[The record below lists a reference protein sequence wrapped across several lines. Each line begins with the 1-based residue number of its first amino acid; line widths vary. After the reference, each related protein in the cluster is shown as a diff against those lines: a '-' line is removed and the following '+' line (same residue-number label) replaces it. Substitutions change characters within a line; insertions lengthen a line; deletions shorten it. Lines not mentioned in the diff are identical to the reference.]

1 MLLVT
6 GGEDTSNTRHA
17 STELLG
23 PGSGS
28 WRLLAALLPRPMKD
42 MRLATVD
49 NVLYLTGEMRNI
61 RGQGRFCFLFLSSL
75 GTPPNEVLG
84 QDARGGQKSL

>member
-1 MLLVT
+1 MT
-6 GGEDTSNTRHA
+6 GGIDSNYDKVD

-49 NVLYLTGEMRNI
+49 NVLYLTGEMRI
-61 RGQGRFCFLFLSSL
+61 SRGQVVLSFS
-75 GTPPNEVLG
+75 
-84 QDARGGQKSL
+84 

>member
-1 MLLVT
+1 MT
-6 GGEDTSNTRHA
+6 GGEDTANTRHA

-49 NVLYLTGEMRNI
+49 NVLYLTGEMRNT
-61 RGQGRFCFLFLSSL
+61 RGVRGVCAFFFLAHWEHLRMKF
-75 GTPPNEVLG
+75 
-84 QDARGGQKSL
+84 

>member
-1 MLLVT
+1 MT
-6 GGEDTSNTRHA
+6 GGEDAANPRHA

-61 RGQGRFCFLFLSSL
+61 RGVRGVCAFFFLAHWEHLRMKF
-75 GTPPNEVLG
+75 
-84 QDARGGQKSL
+84 

>member
-6 GGEDTSNTRHA
+6 AGEDSNDENLA

-23 PGSGS
+23 PGSDS

-42 MRLATVD
+42 MRLATLD

-61 RGQGRFCFLFLSSL
+61 RGQGRFCFLFRSSL
-75 GTPPNEVLG
+75 ALATTR
-84 QDARGGQKSL
+84 QKSGQK

>member
-42 MRLATVD
+42 MRLATLD
-49 NVLYLTGEMRNI
+49 NVLYLTGEMGNI
-61 RGQGRFCFLFLSSL
+61 KGQGRFCSLFLSSI
-75 GTPPNEVLG
+75 GTPSQRSE
-84 QDARGGQKSL
+84 QK